1 MYNDFKF
8 CKLYILLGFWELL
21 GYGLVSLYKSDWNT
35 IGGMNTKEYT
45 TKWGGDDWEF
55 IDR

>member
-1 MYNDFKF
+1 MYNEFKF